1 MDSKEVIMLTLVHS
15 YQDVRYAY
23 YNITFYLLMKLYQ
36 KRFFDVELM
45 IILKLIFRN

>member
-23 YNITFYLLMKLYQ
+23 YNITFYLLLMKLYCTR
-36 KRFFDVELM
+36 KDSLT
-45 IILKLIFRN
+45 